1 MADLGSLL
9 GAAGVGG
16 VIGKAIVSL
25 ELSTAKYQAELKAAQ
40 GETAAS
46 TSAMGSGF
54 SKFSGFA
61 QAAML
66 GVGAAVV
73 VGIGKSISAASDL
86 NEQLNKTR
94 VVFEDSADTVIAFSE
109 TTAESLGVSE
119 TAALTAAGS
128 FGQILDAAGLAESA
142 TAKMSISL
150 VTLASDLAS
159 FNNIDPTEAL
169 DKLQSGLAGQ
179 ARPLREVGV
188 FLSAARV
195 EAEAYRSGIAKV
207 GEELTDAQKIQARY
221 NIIMDDTAKAQGDFA
236 RTVGE
241 SLPNQIRVLR
251 AELEDAAAKIGTA
264 LLPAVQGLVETLAGL
279 VPLLEKVA
287 FAMQFLPIV
296 QVGED
301 FDGAGSRL
309 SRFADGLLDTIPI
322 LGHFVDLSGDGS
334 DAVNA
339 FGEEIGQG
347 GKGLGNF
354 RGQAFQASLA
364 VGELGKDA
372 KKTTIEFADLTLSLS
387 ETAEQ
392 TKITGREFL
401 HATNV
406 MEREARQLD
415 TALLAISKEDWVN
428 PKYVAF
434 LSEQGPEWII
444 GFSKLT
450 EEQQHIAQQA
460 WRDSTR
466 ELDNARESQDKM
478 IGALDKLDKSTTKH
492 TVEIEYRYVGFD
504 PSKPG
509 MASSSSN
516 QQR

>member
-1 MADLGSLL
+1 
-9 GAAGVGG
+9 
-16 VIGKAIVSL
+16 
-25 ELSTAKYQAELKAAQ
+25 
-40 GETAAS
+40 
-46 TSAMGSGF
+46 
-54 SKFSGFA
+54 
-61 QAAML
+61 
-66 GVGAAVV
+66 
-73 VGIGKSISAASDL
+73 
-86 NEQLNKTR
+86 
-94 VVFEDSADTVIAFSE
+94 
-109 TTAESLGVSE
+109 
-119 TAALTAAGS
+119 
-128 FGQILDAAGLAESA
+128 
-142 TAKMSISL
+142 
-150 VTLASDLAS
+150 
-159 FNNIDPTEAL
+159 
-169 DKLQSGLAGQ
+169 
-179 ARPLREVGV
+179 
-188 FLSAARV
+188 
-195 EAEAYRSGIAKV
+195 
-207 GEELTDAQKIQARY
+207 
-221 NIIMDDTAKAQGDFA
+221 
-236 RTVGE
+236 
-241 SLPNQIRVLR
+241 
-251 AELEDAAAKIGTA
+251 
-264 LLPAVQGLVETLAGL
+264 
-279 VPLLEKVA
+279 
-287 FAMQFLPIV
+287 MQFLPIV